1 MPKTHVRKGDTVI
14 VLAGKDKG
22 KRGKVQAVDP
32 KNQKVTVEGVNVVK
46 RHTKPRPPS
55 FPQGGILD
63 KNLPIHISNVMVVD
77 PKKNEPTRV
86 RYVTETAKDG
96 SEKKHRVAVKSGER
110 IG

>member
-22 KRGKVQAVDP
+22 KRGKVSAVDP
-32 KNQKVTVEGVNVVK
+32 KNSKVTVEGVNVVK
-46 RHTKPRPPS
+46 RHTKPRPPAT
-55 FPQGGILD
+55 PQGGILD
-63 KNLPIHISNVMVVD
+63 KTLPIHISNVMVID

-86 RYVTETAKDG
+86 RYVSETSKDG
-96 SEKKHRVAVKSGER
+96 DEKKHRVAVKSGER